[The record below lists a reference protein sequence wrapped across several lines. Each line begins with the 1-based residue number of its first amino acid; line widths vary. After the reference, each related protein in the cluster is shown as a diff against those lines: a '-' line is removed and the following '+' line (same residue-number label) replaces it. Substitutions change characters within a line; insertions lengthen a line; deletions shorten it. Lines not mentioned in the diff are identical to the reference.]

1 MKFGSLE
8 DFALAVVASFSQGK
22 AQVIHLCCFR
32 EKHKKSG
39 EHYHI
44 AVKLD

>member
-8 DFALAVVASFSQGK
+8 DFALAVVASFAQGK
-22 AQVIHLCCFR
+22 AQVIHLCCCR